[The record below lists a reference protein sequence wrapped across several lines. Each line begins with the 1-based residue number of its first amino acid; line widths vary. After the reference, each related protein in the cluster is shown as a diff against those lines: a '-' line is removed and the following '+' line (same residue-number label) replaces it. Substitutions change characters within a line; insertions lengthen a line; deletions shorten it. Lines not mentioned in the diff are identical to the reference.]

1 MIYRALFEIKKDL
14 VELKQMMHNNKEI
27 YNDLN
32 PVKVDEVIALDDLEK
47 EAIKNALLY
56 SKGNKRKA
64 AKLLKISE
72 RTLYRK
78 LQEYDL

>member
-1 MIYRALFEIKKDL
+1 MALFEIKKDL
-14 VELKQMMHNNKEI
+14 IDLKQMMHNNKEI
-27 YNDLN
+27 YNDFN
-32 PVKVDEVIALDDLEK
+32 PVKVDEVVALDVMEK
-47 EAIKNALLY
+47 EAIKNALLFA
-56 SKGNKRKA
+56 KGNKRKA